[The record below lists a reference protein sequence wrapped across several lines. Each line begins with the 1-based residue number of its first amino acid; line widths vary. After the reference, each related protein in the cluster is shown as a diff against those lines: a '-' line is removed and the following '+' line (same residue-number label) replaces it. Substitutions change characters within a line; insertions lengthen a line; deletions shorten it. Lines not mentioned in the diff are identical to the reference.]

1 MSGGPAP
8 GARGRTQAALSGFDI
23 RNPPFDR
30 LSQGELSE
38 LLGALDIGY
47 FRPGEVIVRT
57 GRSSEALHVV
67 LKGGVEER
75 DGDVL
80 VGVLDP
86 GDSFDSRAVVHG
98 AAGAD
103 FVAVEE
109 TLCHLIPRRVVLSLV
124 ERNPAFAAFFYAEI
138 SRKLEAIAKAT
149 PAGAWTRCCTP
160 G

>member
-1 MSGGPAP
+1 MS
-8 GARGRTQAALSGFDI
+8 GARGRMDAAPGGFDV

-30 LSQGELSE
+30 LSHAELSD

-47 FRPGEVIVRT
+47 FRPGETVVQT
-57 GRSSEALHVV
+57 GRPSEALHVV
-67 LKGGVEER
+67 LEGRVEER
-75 DGDVL
+75 DGDVP
-80 VGVLDP
+80 VGVLDS
-86 GDSFDSRAVVHG
+86 GDGFDSRAVVHG

-103 FVAVEE
+103 FVAVKE
-109 TLCHLIPRRVVLSLV
+109 TPCHLVPRRVVPGLV